1 MVRLRRSMMYIPGS
15 SQKMLDKAKD
25 LPADSFILDLEDAV
39 APGQKEAARDLTFK
53 TITSVSFGHRE
64 LTVRINALSTSF
76 GLQDLQVIARGKPDA
91 IVIPKVNQPED
102 VFEVSSILN
111 RLEKE
116 EGLQEDSIQLHLMIE
131 TPAGIANI
139 DKIAGCHPRIGALI
153 FGAAD
158 YTKETRGIITH
169 DRIELLYPLSR
180 ILVAARVAGVDAIDS
195 PFFDIKDTEGLV
207 KHTRM
212 AANLGYDGKSLI
224 HPSQIEPVNKIFTPS
239 LEEVELAKK
248 VVEAYEQGEREG
260 RGAVALDG
268 KLIEH
273 LHATAAR
280 RTLLIAK
287 QAGVI

>member
-39 APGQKEAARDLTFK
+39 APGQKEVARDLTLK
-53 TITSVSFGHRE
+53 AIKSVNFGQRE
-64 LTVRINALSTSF
+64 LTVRINALSTAF

-91 IVIPKVNQPED
+91 IVIPKVNQPDD
-102 VFEVSSILN
+102 VYEVSSVLN
-111 RLEKE
+111 RIEKE
-116 EGLQEDSIQLHLMIE
+116 EGWQEGSIQLHLMIE

-139 DKIAGCHPRIGALI
+139 DHIAGCHSRIGALI

-158 YTKETRGIITH
+158 YTKETRGKITP

-180 ILVAARVAGVDAIDS
+180 ILVAARVAGVDAIDC
-195 PFFDIKDTEGLV
+195 PFFDIKDAEGLI

-224 HPSQIEPVNKIFTPS
+224 HPSQIEPVNKIFSPS
-239 LEEVELAKK
+239 LEEVEFAKR

-280 RTLLIAK
+280 RTLLMAK
-287 QAGVI
+287 QAGVF